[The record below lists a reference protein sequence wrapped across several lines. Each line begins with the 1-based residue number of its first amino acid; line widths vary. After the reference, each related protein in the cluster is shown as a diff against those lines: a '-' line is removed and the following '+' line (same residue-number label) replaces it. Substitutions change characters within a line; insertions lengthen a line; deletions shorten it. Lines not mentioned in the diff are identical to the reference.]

1 MARPEY
7 PVAKRKHV
15 VIVGAGFGGLAAAQ
29 ALVDADA
36 DVTVIDRRNFHLF
49 QPLLYQV
56 ATASLSP
63 ADISAPI
70 RSVLRRQGNARVML
84 DKVIGVDREKRLVL
98 TEGGRAVPF
107 DLLVLATGARHSY
120 FGRDEWA
127 EFAPGIKT
135 LDDAT
140 RLRARIL
147 LAFER
152 AELERDPSAR
162 RALLTFV
169 VIGAGPTGVEL
180 AGSIAE
186 LARRSV
192 TRDFCNIEADS
203 ASVILIEA
211 GPRVL
216 PSFRE
221 DLAQAAARSLEAM
234 GVTLRLGQAVTEM
247 TSHTVTAG
255 GRLLPAAT
263 IIWAAGVKASAAGRW
278 LGAETDRAGR
288 VRVRPDFTIPGDAGI
303 FVIGD
308 TAAGVDASGRAL
320 PGVAPAAKQ
329 AGAWVG
335 RLIAARL
342 AGTPEPKP
350 FAYADAGTMATIGRK
365 SAVVDLGR
373 LRLTGL
379 SGWLLW
385 SAAHVWFLIGFRN
398 RFSVATSWLW
408 SYLTFERGAR
418 LITGQDIARA
428 ATPDT
433 PDAPIQRQDAA

>member
-1 MARPEY
+1 M
-7 PVAKRKHV
+7 AKRKNI

-29 ALVDADA
+29 ALAEAHADI
-36 DVTVIDRRNFHLF
+36 TVIDRRNFHLF

-56 ATASLSP
+56 ATAALSP

-70 RSVLRRQGNARVML
+70 RSVLRRQANAHVML
-84 DKVIGVDREKRLVL
+84 DKVTGIDREKRVVL
-98 TEGGRAVPF
+98 TEGRRAVPF
-107 DLLVLATGARHSY
+107 DYLVLATGARHSY
-120 FGRDEWA
+120 FGRDDWA
-127 EFAPGIKT
+127 PFAPGIKT

-152 AELERDPSAR
+152 AELETDPAAR

-186 LARRSV
+186 LARKSV
-192 TRDFCNIEADS
+192 TRDFRSIAPGDMT
-203 ASVILIEA
+203 VVLIEA
-211 GPRVL
+211 GPRIL

-221 DLAQAAARSLEAM
+221 NLAQAAAQSLEEM
-234 GVTLRLGQAVTEM
+234 GVTLRLAQPVTEV
-247 TSHTVTAG
+247 TAHTVTIS
-255 GRLLPAAT
+255 GRVLPAAT

-288 VRVRPDFTIPGDAGI
+288 VKVGPDFTTAGEPDI

-308 TAAGVDASGRAL
+308 TAACVDEGGKAL

-335 RLIAARL
+335 KLIAARL
-342 AGTPEPKP
+342 ASTREPKP
-350 FAYADAGTMATIGRK
+350 FRYRDKGAMATIGRK

-373 LRLTGL
+373 IRLTGGA
-379 SGWLLW
+379 GWLLW

-408 SYLTFERGAR
+408 SYLTWERGAR
-418 LITGQDIARA
+418 LITGQEIARA
-428 ATPDT
+428 RAPDI
-433 PDAPIQRQDAA
+433 PIRQQDAA